1 MKFQVGGGV
10 LAPNIWVGESIIG
23 LFDFCLFVC
32 LFVFTHYGYIPMFTN
47 YTLAHCMR
55 VYDDN

>member
-23 LFDFCLFVC
+23 LFDFFCLFVC
-32 LFVFTHYGYIPMFTN
+32 I
-47 YTLAHCMR
+47 YTLWIYTNVHKLHTCALHAC
-55 VYDDN
+55 V